1 MSLGM
6 APQDIT
12 HKNEKVLWEKQ
23 YGSYLRQRR
32 KRYRYQINET
42 VRVTKLKR
50 AFQRGYEKGWQK
62 EIFQILDRFPTRP
75 LMYKLSDLNG
85 EVIEGTFYERELGK
99 VVLE

>member
-1 MSLGM
+1 MGH
-6 APQDIT
+6 ADVT
-12 HKNEKVLWEKQ
+12 RKNEKVLWERQ

-32 KRYRYQINET
+32 KRYLYQIYDT
-42 VRVTKLKR
+42 VRITKLKM

-62 EIFQILDRFPTRP
+62 EIFQIVDRFPTRP
-75 LMYKLSDLNG
+75 PTYKLTDLND